1 MRHLKVTKRIYQ
13 ADQLFASTLDCP
25 EQRLWRHVLLNAVE
39 DTRITQSDRKSSI
52 CKMEAHDWIT
62 KENKDFTWICWQ
74 SGWDPEVVK
83 EHYFKAV
90 KNGTI
95 IFTKRQLKWVEYYKL
110 YLNLKNEKDSDKRK
124 LLRKR
129 VDALRQTVLHTTTA
143 VVKMFVIEKSLSPC
157 A

>member
-1 MRHLKVTKRIYQ
+1 MGIEIAESLITQNHH
-13 ADQLFASTLDCP
+13 CP

-83 EHYFKAV
+83 EQYFKAV
-90 KNGTI
+90 RKGNI
-95 IFTKRQLKWVEYYKL
+95 VFTKRQIKWVEYYKL
-110 YLNLKNEKDSDKRK
+110 YLDLKNEKDVEKRQK
-124 LLRKR
+124 LRKQ
-129 VDALRQTVLHTTTA
+129 VDSLRKKVLNTTTA
-143 VVKMFVIEKSLSPC
+143 VVKMFIVEENLVPC
-157 A
+157 G

>member
-1 MRHLKVTKRIYQ
+1 MGIEIAESLITQNHY
-13 ADQLFASTLDCP
+13 CP

-83 EHYFKAV
+83 EQYFKAV
-90 KNGTI
+90 
-95 IFTKRQLKWVEYYKL
+95 R
-110 YLNLKNEKDSDKRK
+110 
-124 LLRKR
+124 
-129 VDALRQTVLHTTTA
+129 
-143 VVKMFVIEKSLSPC
+143 
-157 A
+157 